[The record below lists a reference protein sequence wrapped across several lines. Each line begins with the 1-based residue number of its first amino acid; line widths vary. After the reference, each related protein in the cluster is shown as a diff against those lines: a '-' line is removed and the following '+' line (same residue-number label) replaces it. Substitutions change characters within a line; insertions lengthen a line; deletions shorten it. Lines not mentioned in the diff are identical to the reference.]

1 MCLRKL
7 FGKKKVEVVEEVPVE
22 RRSVDELMSMIN
34 DLAVQLSLVLNDAD
48 EQEGRIQLL
57 EEELQKEREQT
68 MLAKDQV
75 VDLLNKQAE
84 LERKLADID
93 KIIDGE

>member
-7 FGKKKVEVVEEVPVE
+7 FGKKKEEEVVEVPVE
-22 RRSVDELMSMIN
+22 RRSVDELMEMISA
-34 DLAVQLSLVLNDAD
+34 LAAQLSLVLNDAN
-48 EQEGRIQLL
+48 EQDDKLKL
-57 EEELQKEREQT
+57 MEEELRKEREQT

>member
-7 FGKKKVEVVEEVPVE
+7 FGKKEVVEEVPVE
-22 RRSVDELMSMIN
+22 RRSVDELMCMIN
-34 DLAVQLSLVLNDAD
+34 DLAVQLSLVLNDAN
-48 EQEGRIQLL
+48 EQEGRMQLL

>member
-7 FGKKKVEVVEEVPVE
+7 FGKKEVVEEVPVE
-22 RRSVDELMSMIN
+22 RRSVDELMNMIN
-34 DLAVQLSLVLNDAD
+34 DLAVQLSLVLNDAN
-48 EQEGRIQLL
+48 EQEARIQLL

-84 LERKLADID
+84 LERKLFTVYYFIY
-93 KIIDGE
+93 IS

>member
-7 FGKKKVEVVEEVPVE
+7 FGKKEVVEEVPVE
-22 RRSVDELMSMIN
+22 RKSVVELMEMLHA
-34 DLAVQLSLVLNDAD
+34 LADQLSLVVNDANEQD
-48 EQEGRIQLL
+48 EKLKQM
-57 EEELQKEREQT
+57 EEELRKEREQT

>member
-7 FGKKKVEVVEEVPVE
+7 FGKKEVVEEVPVE
-22 RRSVDELMSMIN
+22 RRSVDELMNMIN
-34 DLAVQLSLVLNDAD
+34 DLAVQLSLVLNDAN
-48 EQEGRIQLL
+48 EQEGRMQLL
-57 EEELQKEREQT
+57 KEELQKEREQT

>member
-7 FGKKKVEVVEEVPVE
+7 FGKKEVIEEVPVE
-22 RRSVDELMSMIN
+22 RRSVDELMNMIN
-34 DLAVQLSLVLNDAD
+34 DLAVQLSLVLNDAN
-48 EQEGRIQLL
+48 EQEARIQLL